1 MKISERTYKKN
12 EVITFSKITGEFGG
26 LSNMASSYSLFVN
39 ETNIANTEILYQA
52 CRFPLF
58 PKIQEE
64 IISQSNPME
73 AKDISRK
80 YIQYTRQD
88 WDVVKF
94 DVMRWCLQI
103 KLLQNYDK
111 FSSLL
116 LSTDGNAIVE
126 FSTKDNIWG
135 ALPVG
140 KDLLKGKNALGR
152 LLMEIRELY
161 VKNSEGNEF
170 VKPINIPAF
179 LLFDHPINKAY
190 NPEFVIEDLDDIYAI
205 KKDK

>member
-1 MKISERTYKKN
+1 MKISERTYNKN
-12 EVITFSKITGEFGG
+12 EVITFSKTTAEFGG
-26 LSNMASSYSLFVN
+26 LSNMASGYSLFVN

-73 AKDISRK
+73 AKEISRK
-80 YIQYTRQD
+80 YIQYSRQD

-94 DVMRWCLQI
+94 DIMRWCLQV
-103 KLLQNYDK
+103 KLLQNYEK

-116 LSTDGNAIVE
+116 LSTGDTPIVE
-126 FSTKDNIWG
+126 FSMKDNVWG
-135 ALPVG
+135 AVPVG

-152 LLMEIRELY
+152 LLMEIREVY
-161 VKNSEGNEF
+161 VKKSIEMEYVNSL
-170 VKPINIPAF
+170 NIPAF
-179 LLFDHPINKAY
+179 LLFDRPIDKAHK
-190 NPEFVIEDLDDIYAI
+190 PEFVIKDLDDIYAY
-205 KKDK
+205 